1 MRSQDAE
8 YFRVLDE
15 LMTGDEILFRVG
27 IGHLLSVGYEN
38 LTEEAVLRARGALA
52 TQAGSTAQRDVRR
65 TIEVI
70 EKEASEMEEE
80 AIPVITPEYQIAIL
94 RMASRIREVPLWT
107 LLKYISRKVKIS

>member
-15 LMTGDEILFRVG
+15 LMTRDEILFRVG

-38 LTEEAVLRARGALA
+38 LTEEAVE
-52 TQAGSTAQRDVRR
+52 R
-65 TIEVI
+65 TIRVI
-70 EKEASEMEEE
+70 EQEALEEDE
-80 AIPVITPEYQIAIL
+80 DSIPVITPEYQIAIL

>member
-8 YFRVLDE
+8 YFRVLYE

-38 LTEEAVLRARGALA
+38 LTEEV
-52 TQAGSTAQRDVRR
+52 VMR
-65 TIEVI
+65 TIRVI
-70 EKEASEMEEE
+70 ENEASEMDEE
-80 AIPVITPEYQIAIL
+80 AISVITPEYQIAIL

>member
-1 MRSQDAE
+1 MRCPDAE

-15 LMTGDEILFRVG
+15 LMTRDEILFRVG

-38 LTEEAVLRARGALA
+38 LTEEAVE
-52 TQAGSTAQRDVRR
+52 R
-65 TIEVI
+65 TIRVI
-70 EKEASEMEEE
+70 EQEALEEDE
-80 AIPVITPEYQIAIL
+80 DSIPVITPEYQIAIL

>member
-1 MRSQDAE
+1 MKSQDAE

-15 LMTGDEILFRVG
+15 LMTRDEILFRVG

-38 LTEEAVLRARGALA
+38 LTEEAV
-52 TQAGSTAQRDVRR
+52 QR

-70 EKEASEMEEE
+70 EKEASEMDEE

-107 LLKYISRKVKIS
+107 LLKYLSRKVKIS

>member
-38 LTEEAVLRARGALA
+38 LTEEAV
-52 TQAGSTAQRDVRR
+52 QR

-70 EKEASEMEEE
+70 EKEASEKEERLMDY
-80 AIPVITPEYQIAIL
+80 VIE
-94 RMASRIREVPLWT
+94 E
-107 LLKYISRKVKIS
+107 ISSPSEGV

>member
-1 MRSQDAE
+1 MKSQDAE

-15 LMTGDEILFRVG
+15 LMTRDEILFRVG

-38 LTEEAVLRARGALA
+38 LTEEAVM
-52 TQAGSTAQRDVRR
+52 R
-65 TIEVI
+65 TIRVI
-70 EKEASEMEEE
+70 EKEASEMDEE

-107 LLKYISRKVKIS
+107 LLKYISKKVKIS

>member
-1 MRSQDAE
+1 MKSQDAE

-15 LMTGDEILFRVG
+15 LMTRDEILFRVG

-38 LTEEAVLRARGALA
+38 LTEEAVM
-52 TQAGSTAQRDVRR
+52 R
-65 TIEVI
+65 TIRVI
-70 EKEASEMEEE
+70 ENEASEMDEE

-94 RMASRIREVPLWT
+94 WMASRIREVPLWT

>member
-1 MRSQDAE
+1 MKSQDAE

-15 LMTGDEILFRVG
+15 LMTRDEILFRVG

-38 LTEEAVLRARGALA
+38 LTEEAV
-52 TQAGSTAQRDVRR
+52 QR

-80 AIPVITPEYQIAIL
+80 AIPVLTPEYQIAIL

>member
-1 MRSQDAE
+1 MKSQDAE

-15 LMTGDEILFRVG
+15 LMTRDEILFRVG

-38 LTEEAVLRARGALA
+38 LTEEAV
-52 TQAGSTAQRDVRR
+52 QR

-107 LLKYISRKVKIS
+107 LLKYISRRVKIS

>member
-1 MRSQDAE
+1 MKSQDAE

-15 LMTGDEILFRVG
+15 LMTRDEILFRVG

-38 LTEEAVLRARGALA
+38 LTEEAVM
-52 TQAGSTAQRDVRR
+52 R
-65 TIEVI
+65 TIRVI
-70 EKEASEMEEE
+70 EKEASEMDEE

-94 RMASRIREVPLWT
+94 QMASRIREVPLWT

>member
-1 MRSQDAE
+1 MKSQDAE

-15 LMTGDEILFRVG
+15 LMTRDEILFRVG

-38 LTEEAVLRARGALA
+38 LTEEAV
-52 TQAGSTAQRDVRR
+52 QR

>member
-1 MRSQDAE
+1 MKSQNAE

-15 LMTGDEILFRVG
+15 LMTRDEILFRVG

-38 LTEEAVLRARGALA
+38 LTEEAV
-52 TQAGSTAQRDVRR
+52 QR

-70 EKEASEMEEE
+70 EKEASEMDEE

-94 RMASRIREVPLWT
+94 QMASRIREVPLWT

>member
-1 MRSQDAE
+1 MKSQDAE

-15 LMTGDEILFRVG
+15 LMTRDEILFRVG

-38 LTEEAVLRARGALA
+38 LTEEAVP
-52 TQAGSTAQRDVRR
+52 R

-80 AIPVITPEYQIAIL
+80 AIPVLTPEYQIAIL

>member
-15 LMTGDEILFRVG
+15 LMTRDEILFRVG

-38 LTEEAVLRARGALA
+38 LTEEAV
-52 TQAGSTAQRDVRR
+52 QR

-70 EKEASEMEEE
+70 EKEASEMDAES
-80 AIPVITPEYQIAIL
+80 IPVVTPEYQIAIL
-94 RMASRIREVPLWT
+94 KMAAKIREVPVWE
-107 LLKYISRKVKIS
+107 LLKFISRKVKIS